1 MKGVVLTAI
10 KVKTGQKCPQSRQYK
25 PRGSNTEVTLVQG
38 KTVPPTSSG
47 VTSFVLVD
55 KTKHKQ

>member
-1 MKGVVLTAI
+1 MVI
-10 KVKTGQKCPQSRQYK
+10 KVKTGQKCPQSGQYK

-55 KTKHKQ
+55 KTKHKK